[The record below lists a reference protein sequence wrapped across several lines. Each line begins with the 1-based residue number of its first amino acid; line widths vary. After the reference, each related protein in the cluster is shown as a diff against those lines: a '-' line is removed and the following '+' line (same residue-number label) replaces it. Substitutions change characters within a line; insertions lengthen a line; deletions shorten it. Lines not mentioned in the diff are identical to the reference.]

1 MPRRQQAK
9 PVKKVKKKRATG
21 KPVKKVKK
29 PWNKDRK
36 QTVADSSNVFIEYE
50 DLQLFWACLLFCC
63 GPVYLAAV
71 WLTMCTSRRISEI
84 LRVRGRDFHLDGGGF
99 CDDPHVLVKERP
111 QDKKKPGLG
120 KIRGKVAIA
129 RLSKTTISTIR
140 TILAEGLPWACWPIL
155 EKYQSSHGEMFA
167 KNKPTT
173 KKTFQPGALEKDSL
187 WFPALRTSKT
197 SWMSRQSCW
206 NAVAKT
212 REFMYGLTG
221 KRCFN
226 PDAIFN
232 GSHTTLHGATRHTA
246 ATLLLFNPGAV
257 QQEPPSEAAVLNVQQ
272 RVDVSTFRRH
282 YTHCRVSQVRKAV
295 EYAAVPLKEM
305 PSAGADNG
313 HCEDSQEVSRE
324 AASSSSSAQLPAT
337 AKRGAPP
344 AEQVHDD
351 EVHEDAVHED
361 AEEPAAHQPGAAKK
375 CSRNAWRKVQRRAG
389 KKKHDEKFH
398 FFL

>member
-9 PVKKVKKKRATG
+9 PGYHKKRATG
-21 KPVKKVKK
+21 KPVKR

-36 QTVADSSNVFIEYE
+36 QTVADSSNVFVEYE

-71 WLTMCTSRRISEI
+71 WLTMSTSRRISEI

-155 EKYQSSHGEMFA
+155 EKYRSSHGEMFT

-173 KKTFQPGALEKDSL
+173 KKSFRPGALEKDNL
-187 WFPALRTSKT
+187 WFPARRTSKT

-246 ATLLLFNPGAV
+246 ATLLLFNPGAL
-257 QQEPPSEAAVLNVQQ
+257 QQEPPSEAVVLNVQQ
-272 RVDVSTFRRH
+272 RLDVTTFRRH
-282 YTHCRVSQVRKAV
+282 YTHCRVSQVRNAV

-305 PSAGADNG
+305 PSATSTAGTDNG
-313 HCEDSQEVSRE
+313 HCESSQEVSRE
-324 AASSSSSAQLPAT
+324 SSSASAQLLSHQNIGLPGT

-344 AEQVHDD
+344 AQ
-351 EVHEDAVHED
+351 HE
-361 AEEPAAHQPGAAKK
+361 EEAKPAAHQPGAAKK
-375 CSRNAWRKVQRRAG
+375 CSRSAWRKVQRRAG
-389 KKKHDEKFH
+389 KKRHDEKFH